1 MLGQLY
7 AKYPSNSG
15 IREADLASQQSYLC
29 VTDNLILKMYK
40 HSFHNCS
47 LMIVKASAFFTTVDT
62 LIITLSVVLTRL
74 KEGLGNANYIA
85 SRAPKKNQSLKIIYL
100 ISITSY
106 KSNLKGGQSGD
117 ISNFQK

>member
-1 MLGQLY
+1 M
-7 AKYPSNSG
+7 
-15 IREADLASQQSYLC
+15 
-29 VTDNLILKMYK
+29 
-40 HSFHNCS
+40 
-47 LMIVKASAFFTTVDT
+47 
-62 LIITLSVVLTRL
+62 RL